1 MFPEEKYLHKIIGE
15 IIKLFNMPP
24 YQKTN
29 LKRMNNT
36 SRVSTKKAIKKI
48 GRAQIKTDIA
58 SSQGYSTRE
67 ILRYDHDEC

>member
-1 MFPEEKYLHKIIGE
+1 
-15 IIKLFNMPP
+15 
-24 YQKTN
+24 
-29 LKRMNNT
+29 MNNT